1 MKLTSWLRSKLGGK
15 VPAQL
20 AARADSAAVPNEI
33 EPTHLADADE
43 IFLQALIVDVA
54 AGRRRDQLSSDEVL
68 QHLNTMWTR
77 GHERLTIEW
86 IEKLL
91 SVPEVDPEA
100 TLRLRAEL
108 IERYD
113 QRREIELGL
122 HHAELLTGYA
132 TYALRAHVLLA
143 EHALHRGENAAAL
156 RHYEAVLVRDVQFPN
171 ALMRVERLRAAV
183 GRHAPAPGET
193 IAGGDLRS
201 IDSGGRYRLL
211 RELGRGATGAVY
223 VARDTE
229 LERDVAVKLLHPHL
243 ASDGK
248 AAALAMFFREARIT
262 ASLRHPN
269 IVAVLDLD
277 ERARRIVM
285 ELGAGG
291 TLRDLL
297 RERGRRSPR
306 RAIERHVQI
315 LSALAAAHR
324 NGIVHRDLKPG
335 NLMFRRDPDL
345 PGVEIMLGDFGV
357 AHLPDLERGPRNG
370 ANERTLGA
378 GPRNGANERTLGA
391 GPRNGAHERTLGA
404 GPRNGAN
411 ERTLGAGPEERAGE
425 GWKTGP
431 TSARAADAVGTLA
444 YMAPEQRRGEVS
456 PAIDVFAS
464 AVVLFEM
471 MQGATPWT
479 REQVLNS
486 AREHRDFHLPDELF
500 AEVPSVANDFRD
512 HVMRLGNPIASERP
526 TAEQAL
532 GEAQQ
537 LRAQIIVATATS
549 AD

>member
-1 MKLTSWLRSKLGGK
+1 MKLTAWLRKTLGGK
-15 VPAQL
+15 APAQL
-20 AARADSAAVPNEI
+20 AARAADVVPSEPG
-33 EPTHLADADE
+33 PTHLADTDE
-43 IFLQALIVDVA
+43 VFLQALIVDVA
-54 AGRRRDQLSSDEVL
+54 AGRRREQLSGEEVI
-68 QHLNTMWTR
+68 QHLHAMWAR

-91 SVPEVDPEA
+91 SVPEVDPET

-113 QRREIELGL
+113 QRRELEVGL

-132 TYALRAHVLLA
+132 PYALRAHVLLA
-143 EHALHRGENAAAL
+143 EHALHRGDNPAAL

-229 LERDVAVKLLHPHL
+229 LDRDVAVKLLHPHL

-248 AAALAMFFREARIT
+248 AAALATFFREARIT

-291 TLRDLL
+291 TLRELL

-324 NGIVHRDLKPG
+324 NGIVHRDVKPG

-345 PGVEIMLGDFGV
+345 PGVEIILGDFGV
-357 AHLPDLERGPRNG
+357 AHLPDYERGAEPHASPR
-370 ANERTLGA
+370 T
-378 GPRNGANERTLGA
+378 
-391 GPRNGAHERTLGA
+391 
-404 GPRNGAN
+404 
-411 ERTLGAGPEERAGE
+411 
-425 GWKTGP
+425 
-431 TSARAADAVGTLA
+431 ADAVGTLA

-456 PAIDVFAS
+456 PAVDVFAS

-471 MQGATPWT
+471 MHGATPWT
-479 REQVLNS
+479 REQVLSS
-486 AREHRDFHLPDELF
+486 AREHRDFYLADELF
-500 AEVPSVANDFRD
+500 TEAPAVADDFRD
-512 HVMRLGNPIASERP
+512 HVMRLGNPIASARP
-526 TAEQAL
+526 SAEQAL
-532 GEAQQ
+532 REAQQ
-537 LRAQIIVATATS
+537 LRAQIIIATATS
-549 AD
+549 

>member
-1 MKLTSWLRSKLGGK
+1 MKLTSWLRRKLGGK

-20 AARADSAAVPNEI
+20 AARADTAAVPTEI

-54 AGRRRDQLSSDEVL
+54 AGRRRDQLSSDEVI
-68 QHLNTMWTR
+68 QHLNAMWTR
-77 GHERLTIEW
+77 GHERLMIEW

-91 SVPEVDPEA
+91 SVPEVDQAA
-100 TLRLRAEL
+100 TLRLRAEV

-143 EHALHRGENAAAL
+143 EHALHRGDNAAAL

-291 TLRDLL
+291 TLRELL
-297 RERGRRSPR
+297 RDRGRRSPR

-357 AHLPDLERGPRNG
+357 AHLPDLEREARNG

-378 GPRNGANERTLGA
+378 GPVDRTS
-391 GPRNGAHERTLGA
+391 
-404 GPRNGAN
+404 
-411 ERTLGAGPEERAGE
+411 E

-486 AREHRDFHLPDELF
+486 AREHRDFQLPDELF
-500 AEVPSVANDFRD
+500 VEAPSVANDFRD
-512 HVMRLGNPIASERP
+512 HVMRLGNPIASARP
-526 TAEQAL
+526 SAEQAL

-537 LRAQIIVATATS
+537 LRAQLIVATS

>member
-1 MKLTSWLRSKLGGK
+1 MKLTAWLRKKIGGK
-15 VPAQL
+15 AQAQL
-20 AARADSAAVPNEI
+20 AARTADVVPSEP
-33 EPTHLADADE
+33 EPTHLANADE
-43 IFLQALIVDVA
+43 VFLQALIVDVA
-54 AGRRRDQLSSDEVL
+54 AGRRREQLSSDEVL
-68 QHLNTMWTR
+68 AHLHAMWAR

-91 SVPEVDPEA
+91 SIPEVEPQA

-113 QRREIELGL
+113 QRREVEVGL
-122 HHAELLTGYA
+122 HHAQLLTGYP

-143 EHALHRGENAAAL
+143 EHALHRGDNSAAL

-183 GRHAPAPGET
+183 GRHAPVPGET

-223 VARDTE
+223 VARDTQ

-248 AAALAMFFREARIT
+248 AAALATFFREARIT

-291 TLRDLL
+291 TLRELL

-345 PGVEIMLGDFGV
+345 PGVEVMLGDFGV
-357 AHLPDLERGPRNG
+357 AHLPDIDRGPGTN
-370 ANERTLGA
+370 AAPRT
-378 GPRNGANERTLGA
+378 
-391 GPRNGAHERTLGA
+391 
-404 GPRNGAN
+404 
-411 ERTLGAGPEERAGE
+411 
-425 GWKTGP
+425 
-431 TSARAADAVGTLA
+431 ADAVGTLA

-486 AREHRDFHLPDELF
+486 AREHRDFHLADELF
-500 AEVPSVANDFRD
+500 AEAPAVAKDFRD
-512 HVMRLGNPIASERP
+512 HVMRLGNPTARERP
-526 TAEQAL
+526 SAEQAL
-532 GEAQQ
+532 REAQQ
-537 LRAQIIVATATS
+537 LRAQIIIATAT
-549 AD
+549 

>member
-1 MKLTSWLRSKLGGK
+1 MKLTSWLRTKFGGK
-15 VPAQL
+15 APAQL
-20 AARADSAAVPNEI
+20 AARADTAAVPNEI

-54 AGRRRDQLSSDEVL
+54 AGRRRDQLSSDEVIL
-68 QHLNTMWTR
+68 HLNAMWTR

-91 SVPEVDPEA
+91 SVPEVDHDA

-122 HHAELLTGYA
+122 HHAELLTGYP

-143 EHALHRGENAAAL
+143 EHALHRGDSAAAL

-297 RERGRRSPR
+297 RDRGRRSPR

-357 AHLPDLERGPRNG
+357 AHLPDLERGSEV
-370 ANERTLGA
+370 ERTS
-378 GPRNGANERTLGA
+378 
-391 GPRNGAHERTLGA
+391 
-404 GPRNGAN
+404 
-411 ERTLGAGPEERAGE
+411 E

-486 AREHRDFHLPDELF
+486 AREHRDFHLPDDLF
-500 AEVPSVANDFRD
+500 AEVPSVAKDFRD
-512 HVMRLGNPIASERP
+512 HVMRLGNPLASARP

-532 GEAQQ
+532 IEAQQ
-537 LRAQIIVATATS
+537 LRAQIIVATATA